1 MAEVIA
7 ILNQKG
13 GCGKTTTAVNLAAA
27 LALMGKQIL
36 VIDLDPQGNATTAFG
51 IEKNEIDKTIYTVL
65 IGQDTMEEALL
76 PTEISGLHLVPSNIS
91 LSGAEIELSKEVGYH
106 TILDMSMDGIRG
118 HYDYIFIDVP
128 PSLGILTINSLMA
141 ADSVLIPIQA
151 EFYALEGMADLM
163 EAMELV
169 ETRLKSPSPIKGI
182 LLTLFDARTR
192 LGRDVYSN
200 IKDLTNSRPHQFALR
215 LAKLIMQ
222 PTQDALPGTRL
233 VVLNKILM
241 PAKGVKLRLAE
252 GLEEKAA
259 LIAKDFWLHQ
269 NNIGDGC
276 ANEFHQLISA
286 RYAEITC

>member
-76 PTEISGLHLVPSNIS
+76 PTEISGLHLIPSNIS

-106 TILDMSMDGIRG
+106 TILDMSMDGIRD

-200 IKDLTNSRPHQFALR
+200 IKEYFGEREYVFKTIIPRN
-215 LAKLIMQ
+215 I
-222 PTQDALPGTRL
+222 T
-233 VVLNKILM
+233 
-241 PAKGVKLRLAE
+241 LAE
-252 GLEEKAA
+252 APSHGKPCIIYDEESTGTEAYKKLAREFILLEDNK
-259 LIAKDFWLHQ
+259 
-269 NNIGDGC
+269 
-276 ANEFHQLISA
+276 
-286 RYAEITC
+286 